1 MLSTCEG
8 YFMDKF
14 KQGEK
19 IKWRCNRQDSQVLEG
34 TVVGMVSESDGFT
47 IYKVS
52 CIIDDWKE
60 TRWVT
65 EDLIQLN

>member
-1 MLSTCEG
+1 
-8 YFMDKF
+8 MDKF
-14 KQGEK
+14 KRGET
-19 IKWRCNRQDSQVLEG
+19 IKWKCTQQGSQILEG
-34 TVVGMVSESDGFT
+34 TVVGIIIEQDGYT

-52 CIIDDWKE
+52 CMVDDWEE

>member
-1 MLSTCEG
+1 
-8 YFMDKF
+8 MDKF

-19 IKWRCNRQDSQVLEG
+19 IKWKCTQHGVLLEG
-34 TVVGMVSESDGFT
+34 TVIGMVVEKDGYT

-52 CIIDDWKE
+52 CMVDDWEE

-65 EDLIQLN
+65 ENLIQIN

>member
-1 MLSTCEG
+1 
-8 YFMDKF
+8 MDKF
-14 KQGEK
+14 KRNEK
-19 IKWRCNRQDSQVLEG
+19 IKWKCTQQGSQILEG
-34 TVVGMVSESDGFT
+34 TVIGIVEERDGFT

-52 CIIDDWKE
+52 CDIDGWEE